1 MREMAIVLGMNNV
14 ASSGTKYLNNLSL
27 KSKRSVEKARAEGPA
42 AWVFPADDARPA
54 EQASLL
60 NLFELQGV
68 EVHRLEKEWRIPA
81 AQESLGEPGT
91 DPEKTAEKPD
101 PPAPS
106 KEAQRPAETIIPAGS
121 YVVRMD
127 EPYSRLADLTLDT

>member
-42 AWVFPADDARPA
+42 AWVFPADDSRPA

-60 NLFELQGV
+60 NLFVLQGV
-68 EVHRLEKEWRIPA
+68 EVHRTERELRLRATESGRDPDTHKEKSAEM
-81 AQESLGEPGT
+81 S
-91 DPEKTAEKPD
+91 AEKSAGKSPD
-101 PPAPS
+101 DAKS
-106 KEAQRPAETIIPAGS
+106 KEEKKPAETVI
-121 YVVRMD
+121 R
-127 EPYSRLADLTLDT
+127 